1 MKEFGERVDG
11 VEYSKRPGCY
21 GVLIKNELV
30 GVLKPKNYDT
40 YFLTGG
46 GIEDGEDERDTL
58 RREAAEEI
66 GYEIEIGEKIGEA
79 QEYFYSKSEQRHV
92 VKECRFYRV
101 SLLNDTKKE
110 SKYELAWIEQDEL
123 KNMHHKC
130 YQWIVEKEL
139 GLLIE
144 ENLLHK

>member
-1 MKEFGERVDG
+1 MKEFGERVEG

-21 GVLIKNELV
+21 GVIIKDGRI
-30 GVLKPKNYDT
+30 GVLKPESYNT

-46 GIEDGEDERDTL
+46 GIEQGENECETL

-101 SLLNDTKKE
+101 SLLNHT
-110 SKYELAWIEQDEL
+110 
-123 KNMHHKC
+123 
-130 YQWIVEKEL
+130 
-139 GLLIE
+139 
-144 ENLLHK
+144 

>member
-1 MKEFGERVDG
+1 MKEFGERVEG

-21 GVLIKNELV
+21 GVIIKDGRI
-30 GVLKPKNYDT
+30 GVLKPESYNT

-46 GIEDGEDERDTL
+46 GIEEGENECDAL

-66 GYEIEIGEKIGEA
+66 GYKIEIGEKIGEA

-110 SKYELAWIEQDEL
+110 SKYKLVWIEQGEL
-123 KNMHHKC
+123 KNMHHQC
-130 YQWIVEKEL
+130 YQWIAEKEL

-144 ENLLHK
+144 DNLSHK